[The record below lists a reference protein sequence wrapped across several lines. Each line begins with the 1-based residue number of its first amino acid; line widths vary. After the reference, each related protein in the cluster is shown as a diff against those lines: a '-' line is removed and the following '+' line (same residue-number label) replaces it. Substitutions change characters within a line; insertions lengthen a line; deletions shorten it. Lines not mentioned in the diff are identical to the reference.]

1 MPTKLY
7 DQRWVAATF
16 ERMASEI
23 AADRLRTGGIA
34 IIGIQTRG
42 AEMADRL
49 GEILRARGI
58 ANDVG
63 YLDPTLF
70 RDDLHTGAGLK
81 ILKPT
86 EINFDITDRAVILVD
101 DVLLTG
107 RSVRAAIDGLLHY
120 GRPACIR
127 LCVMVDRGGRELPI
141 QPDITGARIDVAQGG
156 WVRVKLQKTDQRE
169 DAVFVVGEGD
179 PEP

>member
-7 DQRWVAATF
+7 NQGWVAAAF
-16 ERMASEI
+16 ERMAGEI
-23 AADRLRTGGIA
+23 AAEELRAGGLA
-34 IIGIQTRG
+34 VIGIQTRG

-49 GEILRARGI
+49 GKILAHQGVEAEI
-58 ANDVG
+58 G

-81 ILKPT
+81 TLQPT

-141 QPDITGARIDVAQGG
+141 QPDIVGAHIDVAKGG
-156 WVRVKLQKTDQRE
+156 WVRVKLQQTDQRE
-169 DAVFVVGEGD
+169 DAVYVVGEGD
-179 PEP
+179 VEP

>member
-1 MPTKLY
+1 M
-7 DQRWVAATF
+7 ATQLF
-16 ERMASEI
+16 DKEWINQTIERFATSVI
-23 AADRLRTGGIA
+23 AEKEGTSGLA

-42 AEMADRL
+42 AEIADRISAAL
-49 GEILRARGI
+49 KAKGEEPLT
-58 ANDVG
+58 G
-63 YLDPTLF
+63 YLDPTMF

-81 ILKPT
+81 SVKPT
-86 EINFDITDRAVILVD
+86 EINFDITERAVILVD

-141 QPDITGARIDVAQGG
+141 QPDLVGAHVDVPKGG
-156 WVRVKLQKTDQRE
+156 WVRIKLQKTDSRE
-169 DAVFVVGEGD
+169 DAVYLVGRGD
-179 PEP
+179 EEP

>member
-1 MPTKLY
+1 
-7 DQRWVAATF
+7 
-16 ERMASEI
+16 MAGEI
-23 AADRLRTGGIA
+23 AADKLRAGGLA
-34 IIGIQTRG
+34 LIGIQTRG

-49 GEILRARGI
+49 GEILSERGI

-141 QPDITGARIDVAQGG
+141 QPDITGARIDVAKGG

-169 DAVFVVGEGD
+169 DAVFIVGEGD